1 MNKPFISFLAAAFL
15 CVGSGFSQIIT
26 SIDDLTSTLTISS
39 SGYYL
44 VTNNLTYSAN
54 SIGSLTAIII
64 TASDVT
70 LDLGG
75 YCISCSGSYSA
86 DAGCIS
92 VNSASNV
99 TVQNGSING
108 FGFGVDLYNAAN
120 SLGNIVQN
128 LRMANV
134 VQGVYS
140 AQGSCLVIRNNEIYN
155 SVGASDGGIGIE
167 IEAVGNVVRGN
178 YVSGF
183 DVGIASSGGNYF
195 LENTICNCSNGL
207 DMASGD
213 QYRFNTT
220 LSCTTPFSGG
230 GTALT
235 DENSPP

>member
-1 MNKPFISFLAAAFL
+1 MNKPFISFLAAAFV
-15 CVGSGFSQIIT
+15 CVGSGFSQSIT
-26 SIDDLTSTLTISS
+26 YINYLPETLTISS

-128 LRMANV
+128 LRIANV
-134 VQGVYS
+134 GQGIC
-140 AQGSCLVIRNNEIYN
+140 AEQGSCLIIRNNEICGG
-155 SVGASDGGIGIE
+155 SDELVGIQIVG
-167 IEAVGNVVRGN
+167 AVGNVVSGN
-178 YVSGF
+178 IVSGG
-183 DVGIASSGGNYF
+183 GIYSDGGNYF
-195 LENTICNCSNGL
+195 LENTISNCIVGL
-207 DMASGD
+207 TTGSGD

-220 LSCTTPFSGG
+220 LSCTTPFSGS